1 MPKDLRNFIALVF
14 ATAVTSALVE
24 ALFSCVAIARTVALR
39 VRGTDWIL
47 QAHDLL
53 EEPAPDTAERRGD
66 GCQHPGEFR
75 LPLEFQLNFGRTNS
89 LSVVVQVKDMPDVD
103 ANPEDALEHLE
114 VDVTEA
120 LKHDLSFPY

>member
-1 MPKDLRNFIALVF
+1 MRCHCAHRR
-14 ATAVTSALVE
+14 SACS
-24 ALFSCVAIARTVALR
+24 FC
-39 VRGTDWIL
+39 GTDWVL